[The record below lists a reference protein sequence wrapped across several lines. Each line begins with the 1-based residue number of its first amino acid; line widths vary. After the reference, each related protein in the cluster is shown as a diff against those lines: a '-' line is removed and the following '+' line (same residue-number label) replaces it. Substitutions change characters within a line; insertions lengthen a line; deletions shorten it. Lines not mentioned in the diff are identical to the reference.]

1 MICILSL
8 CQDGTKA
15 SYEEVST
22 YIVDNV
28 IGDTWSDAG
37 MSEVLEY
44 LYANKSL
51 TLTDAQRRMI
61 RGLAELWD

>member
-1 MICILSL
+1 M
-8 CQDGTKA
+8 
-15 SYEEVST
+15 
-22 YIVDNV
+22 DNV